1 MNFHIKESG
10 TLRRIQLNKLE
21 ELRND
26 AYDRARTYKV
36 KLKLQYDQSILRKKL
51 ELGDKVLLYDSR
63 LHLFQGKLRSRWIG
77 PFIIKTVYPHGAVE
91 IVDPKD
97 GHEFKVNGQR
107 LKPFLE
113 GYAPEEEDIH
123 LRDPDLTT

>member
-1 MNFHIKESG
+1 MK
-10 TLRRIQLNKLE
+10 

-26 AYDRARTYKV
+26 AYYRARTYKA
-36 KLKLQYDQSILRKKL
+36 KLKVRHDQSILRKKL
-51 ELGDKVLLYDSR
+51 ESGDKVLLYDSR
-63 LHLFQGKLRSRWIG
+63 LHLFQGKLRSHWTS

-91 IVDPKD
+91 IVDLKD

-113 GYAPEEEDIH
+113 GYAHEEDC
-123 LRDPDLTT
+123 PTG